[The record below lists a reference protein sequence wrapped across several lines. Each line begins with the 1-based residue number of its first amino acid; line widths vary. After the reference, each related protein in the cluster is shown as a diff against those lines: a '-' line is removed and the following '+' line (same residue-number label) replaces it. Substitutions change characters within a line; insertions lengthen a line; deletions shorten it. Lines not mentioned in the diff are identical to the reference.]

1 MNMEFPKLSLK
12 EIVIIALCCAV
23 AIIAIFLTVMFI
35 HKSSESMQMPTTVV
49 PLDRVDVAYNTP
61 SSNYTLTYEEFEALQ
76 AAGIMQQ
83 FETYENYTASG
94 SQSSMEYTTVQIT
107 ADGIN
112 KELYDIADRYFNVW
126 YGEMRVSPILIMA
139 ISNVETPGRAD
150 HNVTWCSLF
159 PSRIVPI
166 EYLYDFD
173 VTYVVSN
180 DDWFKALSSE
190 VSTRDRGCLQ
200 MSPTYGTGNSTVNE
214 QMSGNEKDK
223 LALVDTSKYS
233 GWVSGASSN
242 PGDRF
247 YLPDVCLRMTGAL
260 QGQTQYM
267 LNNNYTPKSDIQLI
281 VMLAASH
288 HNSGIWCYK
297 DHSKS
302 IGAWRS
308 GDLVYEWC
316 EKVASQPMVDK
327 LTEIARTTD
336 ACFIDTNKAQA
347 ICSELGMNDYSKY
360 STKSAVCTYP
370 IKVLYAYIKL
380 CMLYT
385 E

>member
-1 MNMEFPKLSLK
+1 MGYERRKLTIK
-12 EIVIIALCCAV
+12 EITVIAV
-23 AIIAIFLTVMFI
+23 CIIVMLLSIILAVTFV
-35 HKSSESMQMPTTVV
+35 HKEHSRNQMPKVIAALDKV
-49 PLDRVDVAYNTP
+49 PVEYKTP
-61 SSNYTLTYEEFEALQ
+61 SMEYVLTYEEFSALQ
-76 AAGIMQQ
+76 EAGIMYQ
-83 FETYENYTASG
+83 FDTYENYTASG
-94 SQSSMEYTTVQIT
+94 SQSSMEYTTTQIT
-107 ADGIN
+107 ADGYN
-112 KELYDIADRYFNVW
+112 RELYDIADKYFNVW

-150 HNVTWCSLF
+150 HNLTWCSLF
-159 PSRIVPI
+159 PSRIVPM
-166 EYLYDFD
+166 EYLHDFD
-173 VTYVVSN
+173 VTSVVSN

-200 MSPTYGTGNSTVNE
+200 MSPTYGTGNSTVNN
-214 QMSGNEKDK
+214 QMSGTEKDK
-223 LALVDTSKYS
+223 LSMVDTSKYAA
-233 GWVSGASSN
+233 WASGASSS

-260 QGQTQYM
+260 QTQTQYM
-267 LNNNYTPKSDIQLI
+267 LSNNYVPKTDMQLI
-281 VMLAASH
+281 VMMAASH

-297 DHSKS
+297 DHNKS

-308 GDLVYEWC
+308 GELVYEWC

-336 ACFIDTNKAQA
+336 SCFIDTNQAQA
-347 ICSELGMNDYSKY
+347 VCNELGMNDYSKY
-360 STKSAVCTYP
+360 STKSMVCTYP

>member
-1 MNMEFPKLSLK
+1 MNTENSRLSIHDISIL
-12 EIVIIALCCAV
+12 AV
-23 AIIAIFLTVMFI
+23 CVLISIIAIIVAIGAISTDRKRQNMA
-35 HKSSESMQMPTTVV
+35 KVV
-49 PLDRVDVAYNTP
+49 EPLERIEVDYNTP
-61 SSNYTLTYEEFEALQ
+61 SSSYMLTREEFSALQ
-76 AAGIMQQ
+76 EAGIMQQ
-83 FETYENYTASG
+83 FETYESYTASG

-112 KELYDIADRYFNVW
+112 RELYDIADKYFNVW

-150 HNVTWCSLF
+150 HDITWCSLF
-159 PSRIVPI
+159 PSKIVPI
-166 EYLYDFD
+166 EYLHDFN
-173 VTYVVSN
+173 VTSVVSN
-180 DDWFKALSSE
+180 DDWFRALSSE

-200 MSPTYGTGNSTVNE
+200 MSPTYGTGNETVNN
-214 QMSGNEKDK
+214 QMSGTERDK

-233 GWVSGASSN
+233 GWVSGASTS

-260 QGQTQYM
+260 QAQTQYM
-267 LNNNYTPKSDIQLI
+267 LTNNYAPKTDIQLI
-281 VMLAASH
+281 VMMAASH
-288 HNSGIWCYK
+288 HNSGIWCFK

-336 ACFIDTNKAQA
+336 SCFIDTNQAQA
-347 ICSELGMNDYSKY
+347 VCSELGMNDYSKY
-360 STKSAVCTYP
+360 STKSIVCTYP

>member
-1 MNMEFPKLSLK
+1 MNTEHGRLSIRDISIL
-12 EIVIIALCCAV
+12 AV
-23 AIIAIFLTVMFI
+23 CVLISIIAIIVAIGAISTDRKRQNMA
-35 HKSSESMQMPTTVV
+35 KVV
-49 PLDRVDVAYNTP
+49 EPLERIEVDYNTP
-61 SSNYTLTYEEFEALQ
+61 SSSYMLTREEFSALQ
-76 AAGIMQQ
+76 EAGIMQQ
-83 FETYENYTASG
+83 FETYESYTASG

-112 KELYDIADRYFNVW
+112 RELYDIADKYFNVW

-150 HNVTWCSLF
+150 HDITWCSLF
-159 PSRIVPI
+159 PSKIVPI
-166 EYLYDFD
+166 EYLHDFN
-173 VTYVVSN
+173 VTSVVSN
-180 DDWFKALSSE
+180 DDWFRALSSE

-200 MSPTYGTGNSTVNE
+200 MSPTYGTGNETVNN
-214 QMSGNEKDK
+214 QMSGTEKDK

-233 GWVSGASSN
+233 GWVSGASTS

-260 QGQTQYM
+260 QAQTQYM
-267 LNNNYTPKSDIQLI
+267 LTNNYAPKTDIQLI
-281 VMLAASH
+281 VMMAASH
-288 HNSGIWCYK
+288 HNSGIWCFK

-336 ACFIDTNKAQA
+336 SCFIDTNQAQA
-347 ICSELGMNDYSKY
+347 VCSELGMNDYSKY
-360 STKSAVCTYP
+360 STKSIVCTYP